1 MFNKYQIIDWN
12 TGELFFEDS
21 LFCKMYKRI
30 DTNALPLR
38 TEYAIIKNS
47 NLLCTFSMATWMRLP
62 SVKHFIRKQH
72 KLSKKK
78 FSIYTKNSIFAY
90 SL

>member
-1 MFNKYQIIDWN
+1 MSNKYQIIDWN

-30 DTNALPLR
+30 DTNALPLKDK
-38 TEYAIIKNS
+38 YAIIKNN

-78 FSIYTKNSIFAY
+78 FSVYTKTQYICT
-90 SL
+90 